1 MKKAFSSGKITKDK
15 INKRGYSKFLRIE
28 NDVNITLQQL
38 GMHSYF
44 DRIITGNAER
54 NTKHEALN
62 ELLNVYHLS
71 PSEIVYIGD
80 TVSDIMQCKIVNV
93 VCLSAAWNV
102 DNSVKEDLE
111 RYNRKR
117 PIFRLDLTI

>member
-1 MKKAFSSGKITKDK
+1 MDSD
-15 INKRGYSKFLRIE
+15 
-28 NDVNITLQQL
+28 
-38 GMHSYF
+38 F

-80 TVSDIMQCKIVNV
+80 TVSDIMQCRMVNV
-93 VCLSAAWNV
+93 VCLSARLVCNKFY
-102 DNSVKEDLE
+102 S
-111 RYNRKR
+111 RKTGKMQSR
-117 PIFRLDLTI
+117 KSIQQH